1 MLNMEIEVGNA
12 SSRPASYSE
21 NAKNFFSY
29 HWKGLVVLLT
39 PLLTLPVMLADNS
52 PASRCMYLVLVMA
65 IYWVTEALPLYVTSM
80 IPIVAFPVM
89 GIMSSNET
97 CLLYFKDTLV
107 MFMGGIMVA
116 LAVEY
121 SNLNK
126 RLALR
131 VIQMVGCSP
140 RRLHFGLI
148 MVTMFISMWISNA
161 ACTAMM
167 CPIIQAVLE
176 ELQAQGLCK
185 IYQEPKYKIVGK
197 KDNAEDEEPPY
208 PSKMTLCYFL
218 GIAYASSMGG
228 CGTIIGTATNLTF
241 KGIYEETFPNSKEKM
256 DFATFMFYSVPS
268 MLVYTGLTY
277 VWLQWHFMGLF
288 RPKSKEAEE
297 VRLGESSAGVAKKV
311 IDQRYK
317 ELGPMKAHE
326 IQVMVL
332 FIFMVI
338 MYFTRQPRIF
348 PGWGDWLSTKK
359 VLNSMPTIFVVIM
372 CFVLP
377 ANYAFLR
384 YCVCK
389 RPATAG
395 TTPSLVTWKFI
406 QTKVPWGLI
415 FLLGGGFALA
425 KGSQESG
432 MSTLIGNS
440 LVVLKDLSHPLLLL
454 MVILVAVFLTAF
466 SSNVAIANIII
477 PVLAEMSKAIQ
488 VHPLYLILPAGL
500 ACSLAFHLPV
510 STPPNALVAG
520 YANIRSKDM
529 AVAGIG
535 PTIISIIV
543 LYIFSL
549 TWGTVV
555 YPNLTTFPD
564 WVNPNVN
571 ITTNATVFNATTLA
585 PESNILLQVL
595 NATTQ

>member
-1 MLNMEIEVGNA
+1 MLKMEIEVGNP
-12 SSRPASYSE
+12 STPPTSYSE
-21 NAKNFFSY
+21 NAKNFFSF
-29 HWKGLVVLLT
+29 HWKGLVVFLT
-39 PLLTLPVMLADNS
+39 PLLALPVMLMDNT
-52 PASRCMYLVLVMA
+52 PAYRCMYLLLVMA
-65 IYWVTEALPLYVTSM
+65 VYWVTEALPLYVTSM
-80 IPIVAFPVM
+80 IPIVAFPIM
-89 GIMSSNET
+89 GIMSSDQT
-97 CLLYFKDTLV
+97 CRLYFKDTLV

-121 SNLNK
+121 SNLHK

-131 VIQMVGCSP
+131 VIQLVGCSP

-148 MVTMFISMWISNA
+148 AVTMFISMWISNA

-185 IYQEPKYKIVGK
+185 MTQEPKYQIVGK
-197 KDNAEDEEPPY
+197 KNNTAEEEPPY

-241 KGIYEETFPNSKEKM
+241 KGIYDGRFPTSSEQM

-268 MLVYTGLTY
+268 MLVYTGLTF

-297 VRLGESSAGVAKKV
+297 VRMGQNGADVAKKV

-326 IQVMVL
+326 IQVMIL
-332 FIFMVI
+332 FIFMVV
-338 MYFTRQPRIF
+338 MYFTRKPGIF
-348 PGWGDWLSTKK
+348 PGWADWLNAKDIR
-359 VLNSMPTIFVVIM
+359 NSMPTIFVVVM

-384 YCVCK
+384 YCLCK
-389 RPATAG
+389 RPFTTAP
-395 TTPSLVTWKFI
+395 TPSLVTWKFI
-406 QTKVPWGLI
+406 QSKVPWGLI

-425 KGSQESG
+425 EGSKVSG
-432 MSTLIGNS
+432 MASMIGNA
-440 LVVLKDLSHPLLLL
+440 LVVLKSLPHPVLLLV
-454 MVILVAVFLTAF
+454 VILVAVFLTAF

-477 PVLAEMSKAIQ
+477 PVLAEMSVAIKI
-488 VHPLYLILPAGL
+488 HPLYLILPAGL
-500 ACSLAFHLPV
+500 ACSMAFHLPV

-529 AVAGIG
+529 AIAGIG
-535 PTIISIIV
+535 PTVISIVV
-543 LYIFSL
+543 LYVFSL
-549 TWGTVV
+549 TWGAVV
-555 YPNLTTFPD
+555 YSNLNSFPE
-564 WVNPNVN
+564 WA
-571 ITTNATVFNATTLA
+571 IT
-585 PESNILLQVL
+585 PVL
-595 NATTQ
+595 NATTH

>member
-1 MLNMEIEVGNA
+1 MLKMEIEVGNA
-12 SSRPASYSE
+12 SSPPSTCGE
-21 NAKNFFSY
+21 NTKSFFAF
-29 HWKGLVVLLT
+29 HWKGLVVFLT
-39 PLLTLPVMLADNS
+39 PLLALPVMLLDNT
-52 PASRCMYLVLVMA
+52 PAYRCMYLLLVMA
-65 IYWVTEALPLYVTSM
+65 IFWVTEALPLYVTSM
-80 IPIVAFPVM
+80 IPIVAFPIM
-89 GIMSSNET
+89 GIMSSDQT
-97 CLLYFKDTLV
+97 CRLYFKDTLV

-121 SNLNK
+121 SNLHK

-131 VIQMVGCSP
+131 VIQLVGCSP

-148 MVTMFISMWISNA
+148 AVTMFISMWISNA

-185 IYQEPKYKIVGK
+185 MTQEPKYQIVGK
-197 KDNAEDEEPPY
+197 KNNSTEEEPPY

-241 KGIYEETFPNSKEKM
+241 KGIYEGRFPKSQETM
-256 DFATFMFYSVPS
+256 DFANFMFYSVPS
-268 MLVYTGLTY
+268 MLVYTGLTFI
-277 VWLQWHFMGLF
+277 WLQWHFMGLF

-297 VRLGESSAGVAKKV
+297 VRLGQNGADVAKKV

-326 IQVMVL
+326 IQVMIL
-332 FIFMVI
+332 FIFMVL
-338 MYFTRQPRIF
+338 MYFTRKPGIF
-348 PGWGDWLSTKK
+348 PGWSDWLEGEDGPKIR
-359 VLNSMPTIFVVIM
+359 NSMPTIFVVVM

-384 YCVCK
+384 YCLCK
-389 RPATAG
+389 RPFTTAP
-395 TTPSLVTWKFI
+395 TPSLVTWKFI
-406 QTKVPWGLI
+406 QSKVPWGLI

-425 KGSQESG
+425 EGSKVSG
-432 MSTLIGNS
+432 MASKIGKA
-440 LVVLKDLSHPLLLL
+440 LVVLENLPHPLLLL
-454 MVILVAVFLTAF
+454 VVILVAVFLTAF

-477 PVLAEMSKAIQ
+477 PVLAEMSVIIRI
-488 VHPLYLILPAGL
+488 HPLYLILPAGL
-500 ACSLAFHLPV
+500 ACSMAFHLPV

-529 AVAGIG
+529 AIAGIG

-543 LYIFSL
+543 LYVFSL

-555 YPNLTTFPD
+555 YPQLTTFPD
-564 WVNPNVN
+564 WLKE
-571 ITTNATVFNATTLA
+571 T
-585 PESNILLQVL
+585 EL
-595 NATTQ
+595 NATTH